1 MLNERRKYNV
11 DDNDSIELI
20 KVCDRNW
27 YMWQQNLFK
36 HVLVGYPLW
45 YSLFVFFEKSLQEWR
60 HWFVND
66 EN

>member
-20 KVCDRNW
+20 KICDRNW

-36 HVLVGYPLW
+36 RVLVGYPLL
-45 YSLFVFFEKSLQEWR
+45 YSLFVFFEKSLHEWR